1 MRKEEFSRLS
11 ISQKIKT
18 LYLEGS
24 FVVAIRYYR
33 HKVNLYLLGDE
44 YVEVFYNH
52 KLDQIEKIEFLA
64 RKHSRMK
71 FYLDQI
77 KLWSIILD
85 REWNKKIRKWLFR
98 IFHFYNF
105 RFRKSVIC
113 VYKCQVVFP
122 PEIPWLRLG

>member
-1 MRKEEFSRLS
+1 MHTKKNNQKSPLSEGFFCGVFAVSRPNSYLFCVDLSLVYPVTMRKEEFSRLS

-77 KLWSIILD
+77 KL
-85 REWNKKIRKWLFR
+85 
-98 IFHFYNF
+98 
-105 RFRKSVIC
+105 
-113 VYKCQVVFP
+113 
-122 PEIPWLRLG
+122 

>member
-1 MRKEEFSRLS
+1 LFSLAIGKKWILTKKRIKRPSERGLFCGVFAVSKPNSCLFCVDLSLVYPVTMRKEEFSELS
-11 ISQKIKT
+11 IPQKIKT

-77 KLWSIILD
+77 KL
-85 REWNKKIRKWLFR
+85 
-98 IFHFYNF
+98 
-105 RFRKSVIC
+105 
-113 VYKCQVVFP
+113 
-122 PEIPWLRLG
+122 